1 MGKKLNIL
9 LLAGSNGIPV
19 LREISKT
26 DHKVIAV
33 LAAPEKNTFTT
44 MSSVAKKMGYEV
56 WSAKLVKD
64 PAFAEVIR
72 HLEIDILFSVRTLY
86 IVEENVL
93 EAPRIGAY
101 NLHPSPLPQYAGRNT
116 ISWSL
121 YRGETTHGVT
131 VHRMRPKVD
140 TGTIAYQEIFP
151 IEDHDTA
158 LSITKKC
165 IRKGIPLLMK
175 LLEDASQDTDNIP
188 QIEQD
193 LTKREYFL
201 KEIPNDGRMLWS
213 QSAKKI
219 VNFVRACDFYPFPS
233 PWGYPRAMYNN
244 RSIQI
249 VKAKKTG
256 KSCQAPPGTIGNFE
270 GSSAII
276 ACADEWVLVE
286 TIINGDERIAPI
298 DFLKMGDRLENGI

>member
-1 MGKKLNIL
+1 
-9 LLAGSNGIPV
+9 
-19 LREISKT
+19 
-26 DHKVIAV
+26 VIAV

-56 WSAKLVKD
+56 WSAKLVKA

-72 HLEIDILFSVRTLY
+72 HHEVDILFSVRTLY
-86 IVEENVL
+86 IVEAHVL

-121 YRGETTHGVT
+121 YRGEATHGVT
-131 VHRMRPKVD
+131 VHRMRPEVD
-140 TGTIAYQEIFP
+140 AGTIAYQEKFP
-151 IEDHDTA
+151 IDEHDTA

-165 IRKGIPLLMK
+165 IRKGVPLLMK
-175 LLEDASQDTDNIP
+175 LLEDASQGADHIP

-213 QSAKKI
+213 QPAKKV

-249 VKAKKTG
+249 AKVLITG
-256 KSCQAPPGTIGNFE
+256 KSCQAPPGTIGNFD
-270 GSSAII
+270 GSSATI

-286 TIINGDERIAPI
+286 TIINGDERVAPAEI
-298 DFLKMGDRLENGI
+298 LRIGDRLGNGI